1 MEKEDRGSEIH
12 FKNSNE
18 KVSFSHSSFFADNEY
33 ALGCKWVHHKR
44 RRFDFSLTFLPQNQ
58 SSV

>member
-18 KVSFSHSSFFADNEY
+18 KVSFSLSHSSFFADNEY
-33 ALGCKWVHHKR
+33 A
-44 RRFDFSLTFLPQNQ
+44 
-58 SSV
+58 